1 MKTLWQKTKKNPLAK
16 RRLLVYSHDT
26 FGLGNIRRML
36 AICEHLIEADK
47 ELSIL
52 LITGSPVIHNLRL
65 PERLDYIKLPCL
77 TRGDY
82 EGYDVKYLG
91 TQLDETIRLRADL
104 ILSAVANFKPDLLLI
119 DKKPFGVKNELLLAL
134 NYARLHLPQSKNVL
148 VLRDI
153 LDSPQRTIQ
162 VWRKNGYDGAI
173 NYFYDSVA
181 VLGVPEVFDLRREYD
196 LPAEVAAKMN
206 FCGYLRRNATIAPR
220 QQVRADLSVGKN
232 EKLVLLTPGGGQDG
246 FEILSTYLDGLPMSS
261 QPVRSVIVCGPEMPK
276 PQKEFLYR
284 ATANHPQASICEF
297 TNDLMSLMNAADVVV
312 SMGGYNTVCELL
324 SLKKRAIVI
333 PRVRPA
339 EEQLIRAERMAARG
353 LLTFLHP
360 DNLTAARMQQ
370 VVQAE
375 LSRANV
381 STLAFPRLEMNALT
395 KLSELLSQYQPK
407 LNRVE
412 DRFAYA
418 ELFAIRAVA
427 GV

>member
-1 MKTLWQKTKKNPLAK
+1 MKQLWQKTKKSPLAK

-36 AICEHLIEADK
+36 AICEHLIETDQ

-77 TRGDY
+77 TRSDY

-91 TQLDETIRLRADL
+91 TGLDETIRLRADL
-104 ILSAVANFKPDLLLI
+104 ILSAVANFKPDLFLI
-119 DKKPFGVKNELLLAL
+119 DKKPYGVKNELLLAL
-134 NYARLHLPQSKNVL
+134 NYAQLHLPESKSVL

-162 VWRKNGYDGAI
+162 VWRKNGYDAAI
-173 NYFYDSVA
+173 NHFYDSVA
-181 VLGVPEVFDLRREYD
+181 VLGAPEVFDLRREYD

-206 FCGYLRRNATIAPR
+206 FCGYLRRKATIAPR
-220 QQVRADLSVGKN
+220 QQVRADLSVGEN
-232 EKLVLLTPGGGQDG
+232 EKLVLVTPGGGQDG
-246 FEILSTYLDGLPMSS
+246 FEILSTYLDSLPLSP
-261 QPVRSVIVCGPEMPK
+261 QPIRSVIVCGPEMPK

-284 ATANHPQASICEF
+284 AAEGHPQASICEF

-339 EEQLIRAERMAARG
+339 EEQLIRAECMAARG

-360 DNLTAARMQQ
+360 DNLAATRMQEA
-370 VVQAE
+370 VQTE

-381 STLAFPRLEMNALT
+381 SASAFPRLEMNALP
-395 KLSELLSQYQPK
+395 KLAELLSQYQPK

-412 DRFAYA
+412 GRFVYA
-418 ELFAIRAVA
+418 EPFAVRAVA